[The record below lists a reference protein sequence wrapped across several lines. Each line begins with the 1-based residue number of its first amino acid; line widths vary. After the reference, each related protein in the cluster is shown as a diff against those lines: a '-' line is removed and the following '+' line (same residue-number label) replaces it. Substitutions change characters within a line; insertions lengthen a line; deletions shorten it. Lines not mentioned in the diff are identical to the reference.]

1 HHEGFVE
8 DEKSSS
14 AIADYAAGPSAAST
28 SSAAAVSEATAESSR
43 MSSRGV
49 GKARWDRMKDAKEG
63 DRWWKQQKGT
73 KDDVDGMA
81 AGAAPGS
88 DEDLPDIHV
97 AYHDWEHYSS
107 TRNLTGPHQGVSNV
121 REKPLPDEIALNKPS
136 SLPPPQAQ
144 PAKSSNAIVVPA
156 FYPDPL
162 IQSPKKLQRPRT
174 SLVKGARPV
183 PLQQRT

>member
-1 HHEGFVE
+1 
-8 DEKSSS
+8 
-14 AIADYAAGPSAAST
+14 
-28 SSAAAVSEATAESSR
+28 

-174 SLVKGARPV
+174 SL
-183 PLQQRT
+183 